1 MTLKEVILEINVHGM
16 HISRNVLE
24 KMNVQINS
32 KEGGN
37 LLIGLE
43 DKTLQQIEQAGGI
56 HANGIIDM
64 SVSIDEFFKH
74 SEKDDGSNEISFKEQ
89 QTGNSHQ
96 NNYLKDNLR
105 T

>member
-1 MTLKEVILEINVHGM
+1 VPPVFHFPSGMTLKEVILEINVHGM

-43 DKTLQQIEQAGGI
+43 DKTL
-56 HANGIIDM
+56 
-64 SVSIDEFFKH
+64 
-74 SEKDDGSNEISFKEQ
+74 
-89 QTGNSHQ
+89 
-96 NNYLKDNLR
+96 
-105 T
+105 